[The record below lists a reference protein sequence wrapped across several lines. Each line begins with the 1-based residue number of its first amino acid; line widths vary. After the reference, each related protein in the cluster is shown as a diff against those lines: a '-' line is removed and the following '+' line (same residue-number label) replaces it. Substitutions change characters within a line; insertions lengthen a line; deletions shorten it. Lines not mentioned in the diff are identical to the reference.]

1 MGFLLLVPFFLIR
14 FRFMARLDPH
24 AISRAAHFPPLHGA
38 EKAAYWVYQLST
50 AAVLLF
56 ILFGRIETK
65 PRVLFLPGL
74 ALYLIGLA
82 LLAASVAAFAA
93 PSPHGLKRDGLYS
106 VSRNPMYLAYFLVFL
121 GCVFLTQSPPLA
133 VSLAAFQGSAHWIIL
148 AEERWCVQKF
158 GEEYLRYQA
167 KVRRYF

>member
-1 MGFLLLVPFFLIR
+1 MGFLLLIPFFLVR
-14 FRFMARLDPH
+14 FWFMARLDQN
-24 AISRAAHFPPLHGA
+24 AISRAAHFPPLYGA

-50 AAVLLF
+50 AAVLF
-56 ILFGRIETK
+56 CILLGRVQTK
-65 PRVLFLPGL
+65 PWTTFLPGL
-74 ALYLIGLA
+74 ALYLAGLA

-121 GCVFLTQSPPLA
+121 GCALLTRSLPLA

-148 AEERWCVQKF
+148 AEERWCARQF

-167 KVRRYF
+167 EVRRYL